1 MVVDFDMR
9 ENEFYSAQGKQLR
22 TIVVTG
28 LGRASAKPDKAELR
42 LGVSTQ
48 AATATEALTKN
59 AESMNRVIETLK
71 IMGILEKDIETS
83 RFTLRP
89 KYEPRREKLVGLE
102 AVHILRVT
110 TTNLDRVGE
119 IIDKTVEA
127 GANRIDVAI
136 FTFKKEKLNE
146 LKKLARQRAVMD
158 AKDKAE
164 TIANALGVK
173 IVGIASAVEDVYP
186 RAPRPG
192 PEEAALVASMRV
204 MPPTEVE
211 IRVIVRVTF
220 IIE

>member
-1 MVVDFDMR
+1 MR
-9 ENEFYSAQGKQLR
+9 ENELYGAQGKQLR
-22 TIVVTG
+22 TIIVTG
-28 LGRASAKPDKAELR
+28 LGNASAKPDKAELR

-48 AATATEALTKN
+48 ATKAMEALTKN

-71 IMGILEKDIETS
+71 NMGIPERDIETLH
-83 RFTLRP
+83 FTLRP

-102 AVHILRVT
+102 AIHILRVT

-119 IIDKTVEA
+119 IIDKAVEA
-127 GANRIDVAI
+127 GVNRVDVAI
-136 FTFKKEKLNE
+136 FTFKREKLEE

-173 IVGIASAVEDVYP
+173 TVGIASAVEEVYP
-186 RAPRPG
+186 YERRG
-192 PEEAALVASMRV
+192 PERAALTAQMLV

-211 IRVIVRVTF
+211 IRVTVKVTF